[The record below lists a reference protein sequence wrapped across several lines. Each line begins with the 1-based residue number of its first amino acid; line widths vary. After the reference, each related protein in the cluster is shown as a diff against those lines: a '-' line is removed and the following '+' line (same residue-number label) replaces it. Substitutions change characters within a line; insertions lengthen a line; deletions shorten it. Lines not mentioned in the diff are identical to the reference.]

1 MKTYHKSVTE
11 MWDRFTEINPEYKNC
26 KYGAWYFDNN
36 KKSADALAELVKD
49 GIKRAT
55 TSLLYWYEK
64 GDETIPA
71 ADDINIVTDYEGT
84 AKCIIKTH
92 RVTVLPFH
100 KVSAEMAATEGEGD
114 KSLEYWRRVHI
125 SFFTED
131 LINESIDFSEDTNV
145 VFEEFE
151 MIYK

>member
-11 MWDRFTEINPEYKNC
+11 MWNKFTELHPEYKNN

-36 KKSADALAELVKD
+36 KKSADALAELVKN

-55 TSLLYWYEK
+55 TSLNYWYEI
-64 GDETIPA
+64 GDEPRPE
-71 ADDINIVTDYEGT
+71 ADELSVITDFDGI
-84 AKCIIKTH
+84 AQCIIKTFK
-92 RVTVLPFH
+92 VTILPFS
-100 KVSAEMAATEGEGD
+100 KVDEVMAATEGEGD
-114 KSLEYWRRVHI
+114 KSLDHWRRVHI
-125 SFFTED
+125 NFFTED
-131 LINESIDFSEDTNV
+131 LKKESTNFSEDLEV